1 MMSIG
6 LSRIVA
12 TVAQTT
18 APRIAPTSQGVPPG
32 ADPRWLDWLFAVGLC
47 TLVVWIVRRAAYPRK
62 LTLRNTPGRPN
73 TLTPFHVMGVLAI
86 WCGFLLVMHELLGER
101 ADPSQVVVTA
111 ANQAALLAVSLV
123 AARFTFRH
131 GLRRGLGLSMRHWV
145 FDTGRGIVGYLAV
158 LPICLLL
165 FWMIP
170 RTQDDTHPVL
180 KMLMRP
186 DLSVWWWWWW
196 KTATILSVVVLTP
209 VAEEVFFRGLIQSTF
224 RRYFRSPWVGIVA
237 TSAIFALVHY
247 PQWKDMPALF
257 ALAVALGYNY
267 ERCGRLYPA
276 ILIHVIF
283 NAVNIAVV
291 LTG

>member
-18 APRIAPTSQGVPPG
+18 APRIAPTSQGVQLR

-47 TLVVWIVRRAAYPRK
+47 TLVVWIVRRAANPRK

-73 TLTPFHVMGVLAI
+73 TLTPFHVVGILAI
-86 WCGFLLVMHELLGER
+86 WYGFLMVVQELLGER
-101 ADPSQVVVTA
+101 AGPSKVSVTA
-111 ANQAALLAVSLV
+111 VKQAVLLAVSLV
-123 AARFTFRH
+123 AARFAFRH

-145 FDTGRGIVGYLAV
+145 FDTGRGIVGFLAV
-158 LPICLLL
+158 FPVCLLL

-170 RTQDDTHPVL
+170 RTQDDIHPVL
-180 KMLMRP
+180 NMLMLP
-186 DLSVWWWWWW
+186 DLWVWW
-196 KTATILSVVVLTP
+196 KAATILSVVVLTP
-209 VAEEVFFRGLIQSTF
+209 IAEEVFFRGLVQSTF

-237 TSAIFALVHY
+237 TSAIFVLLHY

-276 ILIHVIF
+276 ILIHAIF
-283 NAVNIAVV
+283 NAVNVAVV
-291 LTG
+291 LTA